1 MVLSLEKENDD
12 LKKKITT
19 SSSLVNSGILVGEGA
34 DSKLA
39 LEKLAE
45 IENK

>member
-1 MVLSLEKENDD
+1 MVLSLEKENED

-19 SSSLVNSGILVGEGA
+19 TSALVNSGILVEEGA

-45 IENK
+45 IETK